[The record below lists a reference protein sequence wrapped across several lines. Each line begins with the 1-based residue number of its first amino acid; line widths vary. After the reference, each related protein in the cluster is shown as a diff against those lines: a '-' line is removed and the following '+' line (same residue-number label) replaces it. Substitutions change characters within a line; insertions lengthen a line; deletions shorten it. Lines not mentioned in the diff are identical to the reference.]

1 MPAGYKWIT
10 KANRVCATMGR
21 VKRISRTR
29 DVILKCTGSVADDP
43 SEDKMVSANESMA
56 DDTKNTLVQMQQ
68 YNCTHAHTTHTHA
81 RTHTH
86 THTHT
91 YAPPY
96 M

>member
-1 MPAGYKWIT
+1 MAWLSAREYAAGYKLIT

-68 YNCTHAHTTHTHA
+68 YNWNLIWTDGIKAV
-81 RTHTH
+81 
-86 THTHT
+86 
-91 YAPPY
+91 P
-96 M
+96 